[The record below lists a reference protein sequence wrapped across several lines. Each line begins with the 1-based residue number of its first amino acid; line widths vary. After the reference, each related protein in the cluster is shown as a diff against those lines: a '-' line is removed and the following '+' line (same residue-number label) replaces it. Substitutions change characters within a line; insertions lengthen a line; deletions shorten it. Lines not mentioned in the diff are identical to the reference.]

1 MAAPKERGRLI
12 GARLAAL
19 GAVVLWGISFVATK
33 AAVSEISP
41 ITLVT
46 LRAVLAVLFLATV
59 LTATRTPIFAPRK
72 EMKMLA
78 LMGFVG
84 VFVHQILQAI
94 GLTMTS
100 AINTGWLIVL
110 IPIWSVIL
118 SAIFRGERFGPFQLL
133 GLVLGLA
140 GAVLVVTRGRLSGS
154 LLAVPSTR
162 GDFLIV
168 ASTLNW
174 AIYTILGHATIR
186 RLGAKR
192 ATTMAMM
199 LGGVMLLPV
208 FIATKGWQELDQLS
222 TAGWAAVF
230 FLGVGSSG
238 IGYLLWYGALEHI
251 EAGRVAAFVYIEPL
265 ITLATAMALLGEK
278 VTAITIAGGALVLL
292 GVVLV
297 QRRS

>member
-1 MAAPKERGRLI
+1 MT

-19 GAVVLWGISFVATK
+19 GAVILWGISFVATK
-33 AAVSEISP
+33 AAVAEISP
-41 ITLVT
+41 VTLVT
-46 LRAVLAVLFLATV
+46 LRAVLAVLFLTAV
-59 LTATRTPIFAPRK
+59 LTASRTPIAAPRE

-133 GLVLGLA
+133 GLLLGFG
-140 GAVLVVTRGRLSGS
+140 GALLVVTRGS
-154 LLAVPSTR
+154 LTENLLGLPSTR

-174 AIYTILGHATIR
+174 AIYTILGHGTIKR
-186 RLGAKR
+186 IGAKR
-192 ATTMAMM
+192 ATTMAMI
-199 LGGVMLLPV
+199 LGGLMLLPV
-208 FIATKGWQELDQLS
+208 FIAAQGWKELDQLS

-265 ITLATAMALLGEK
+265 VTLATAMVLLGET
-278 VTAITIAGGALVLL
+278 VTAVTIAGGALVLW

-297 QRRS
+297 QRKN

>member
-1 MAAPKERGRLI
+1 
-12 GARLAAL
+12 
-19 GAVVLWGISFVATK
+19 
-33 AAVSEISP
+33 
-41 ITLVT
+41 
-46 LRAVLAVLFLATV
+46 
-59 LTATRTPIFAPRK
+59 
-72 EMKMLA
+72 MKMLA

-133 GLVLGLA
+133 GLLLGFG
-140 GAVLVVTRGRLSGS
+140 GALLVVTRGS
-154 LLAVPSTR
+154 LTENLLGLPSTR

-174 AIYTILGHATIR
+174 AIYTILGHGTIKR
-186 RLGAKR
+186 IGAKR
-192 ATTMAMM
+192 ATTMAMI
-199 LGGVMLLPV
+199 LGGLMLLPV
-208 FIATKGWQELDQLS
+208 FIAAQGWKELDQLS

-265 ITLATAMALLGEK
+265 VTLATAMVLLGET
-278 VTAITIAGGALVLL
+278 VTAVTIAGGALVLW

-297 QRRS
+297 QRKN